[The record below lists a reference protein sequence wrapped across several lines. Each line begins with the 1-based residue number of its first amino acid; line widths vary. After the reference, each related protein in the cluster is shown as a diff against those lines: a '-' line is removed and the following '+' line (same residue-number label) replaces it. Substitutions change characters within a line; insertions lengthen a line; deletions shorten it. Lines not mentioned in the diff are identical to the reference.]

1 MERLYLNKYKE
12 FEVRGMEAILLS
24 RWQFAITTVYHFLF
38 VPLTLGL
45 SLFIALLETFY
56 VATGKDV
63 YRRMTKFWGKLFLV
77 NFAMGVVTGIVQ
89 EFHFGMNWAE
99 YSRFMGDIF
108 GAPLALEALTAFF
121 LESTFLGLWIFG
133 WDRLSK
139 KVHLAC
145 IWLVAIGSNL
155 SSFWILVANSFMQN
169 PVGYALQN
177 GRAEMTD
184 FVALLTNPYLAGQFL
199 HTVLSGLAT
208 AGVFV
213 ASISAYHLLKR
224 TYLDVFKTS
233 FKFSVVWSIVGLL
246 AVMGS
251 GHLQAQYL
259 GHYHPMKLASVEA
272 LWETENPAPFTIY
285 TTIDEVNQEN
295 RQQLA
300 IPGMLTFMVYNSFD
314 GEVQGLKAL
323 QAKAEQTY
331 GAGNYI
337 PDVAGMFWSFRIMIA
352 AGMILLGILFLSGFL
367 FFSGRLERYPIVLRA
382 LLCMLPLPYI
392 ANSTGWYITE
402 GGRQPWM
409 VVGLQ
414 KVDQAISQN
423 ITGTEVAISLI
434 GFTLIYS
441 VLFVAAAYLTMKFI
455 KKGPEK
461 ISENQKGGGSLWI

>member
-1 MERLYLNKYKE
+1 
-12 FEVRGMEAILLS
+12 MEAILLS

-38 VPLTLGL
+38 VPMTLGL
-45 SLFIALLETFY
+45 SIFIALLETGY
-56 VATGKDV
+56 VVTGKDV

-121 LESTFLGLWIFG
+121 LESVFLGLWIFG

-139 KVHLAC
+139 KVHLLC
-145 IWLVAIGSNL
+145 MWLVAIGSNL

-184 FVALLTNPYLAGQFL
+184 FMALLMNPYLAGQFL
-199 HTVLSGLAT
+199 HTVLSGIAT

-213 ASISAYHLLKR
+213 VAISAYYLLKKR
-224 TYLDVFKTS
+224 SLDVFNLS
-233 FKFSVVWSIVGLL
+233 FKFSVAFAIVGLL

-259 GHYHPMKLASVEA
+259 GHHHPMKLAAVEA

-285 TTIDEVNQEN
+285 TSIDEAKQEN
-295 RQQLA
+295 HQQIA
-300 IPGMLTFMVYNSFD
+300 VPGMLTFMVYDSFD
-314 GEVQGLKAL
+314 GEVQGLKQL

-337 PDVAGMFWSFRIMIA
+337 PDVTGMFWSFRVMIA
-352 AGMILLGILFLSGFL
+352 AGMILLGLLFLSGFL
-367 FFSGRLERYPIVLRA
+367 FFSGRVEKYPLVFKA
-382 LLCMLPLPYI
+382 LLFALPLPYI

-414 KVDQAISQN
+414 KVDQAVSQN
-423 ITGTEVAISLI
+423 ITAAEVWISLI
-434 GFTLIYS
+434 GFTLVYS
-441 VLFVAAAYLTMKFI
+441 ILFIAAAYLVVKFI
-455 KKGPEK
+455 KKGPEGAGVDHR
-461 ISENQKGGGSLWI
+461 KGGGSLWT

>member
-1 MERLYLNKYKE
+1 
-12 FEVRGMEAILLS
+12 MEAILLS

-38 VPLTLGL
+38 VPMTLGL
-45 SLFIALLETFY
+45 SIFIALLETGY
-56 VATGKDV
+56 VVTGKDV

-121 LESTFLGLWIFG
+121 LESVFLGLWIFG

-139 KVHLAC
+139 KVHLLC
-145 IWLVAIGSNL
+145 MWLVAIGSNL

-184 FVALLTNPYLAGQFL
+184 FMALLMNPYLAGQFL
-199 HTVLSGLAT
+199 HTVLSGIAT

-213 ASISAYHLLKR
+213 VAISAYYLLKKR
-224 TYLDVFKTS
+224 SLDVFNLS
-233 FKFSVVWSIVGLL
+233 FKFSVAFAIVGLL

-259 GHYHPMKLASVEA
+259 GHHHPMKLAAVEA

-285 TTIDEVNQEN
+285 TSIDEAKQEN
-295 RQQLA
+295 HQQIA
-300 IPGMLTFMVYNSFD
+300 VPGMLTFMVYDSFD
-314 GEVQGLKAL
+314 GEVQGLKQL

-337 PDVAGMFWSFRIMIA
+337 PDVTGMFWSFRVMIA
-352 AGMILLGILFLSGFL
+352 AGMILLGLLFLSGFL
-367 FFSGRLERYPIVLRA
+367 FFSGRTEKYPLVFKA
-382 LLCMLPLPYI
+382 LLFALPLPYI

-414 KVDQAISQN
+414 KVDQAVSQN
-423 ITGTEVAISLI
+423 ITATEVWISLI
-434 GFTLIYS
+434 GFTLVYS
-441 VLFVAAAYLTMKFI
+441 ILFIAAAYLVVKFI
-455 KKGPEK
+455 KKGPEGAGVDHR
-461 ISENQKGGGSLWI
+461 KGGGSLWT

>member
-1 MERLYLNKYKE
+1 
-12 FEVRGMEAILLS
+12 MEAILLS

-38 VPLTLGL
+38 VPMTLGL
-45 SLFIALLETFY
+45 SIFIALLETGY
-56 VATGKDV
+56 VVTGKDV

-121 LESTFLGLWIFG
+121 LESVFLGLWIFG

-139 KVHLAC
+139 KVHLLC
-145 IWLVAIGSNL
+145 MWLVAIGSNL

-184 FVALLTNPYLAGQFL
+184 FMALLMNPYLAGQFL
-199 HTVLSGLAT
+199 HTVLSGIAT

-213 ASISAYHLLKR
+213 VAISAYYLLKKR
-224 TYLDVFKTS
+224 SLDVFNLS
-233 FKFSVVWSIVGLL
+233 FKFSVAFAIVGLL

-259 GHYHPMKLASVEA
+259 GHHHPMKLAAVEA

-285 TTIDEVNQEN
+285 TSIDEAKQEN
-295 RQQLA
+295 HQQIA
-300 IPGMLTFMVYNSFD
+300 VPGMLTFMVYDSFD
-314 GEVQGLKAL
+314 GEVQGLKQL

-337 PDVAGMFWSFRIMIA
+337 PDVTGMFWSFRVMIA
-352 AGMILLGILFLSGFL
+352 AGMILLGLLFLSGFL
-367 FFSGRLERYPIVLRA
+367 FFSGRAEKYPLVFKA
-382 LLCMLPLPYI
+382 LLFALPLPYI

-414 KVDQAISQN
+414 KVDQAVSQN
-423 ITGTEVAISLI
+423 ITATEVWISLI
-434 GFTLIYS
+434 GFTLVYS
-441 VLFVAAAYLTMKFI
+441 ILFIAAAYLVVKFI
-455 KKGPEK
+455 KKGPEGAGVDHR
-461 ISENQKGGGSLWI
+461 KGGGSLWT

>member
-1 MERLYLNKYKE
+1 
-12 FEVRGMEAILLS
+12 MEAILLS

-38 VPLTLGL
+38 VPMTLGL
-45 SLFIALLETFY
+45 SIFIALLETGY
-56 VATGKDV
+56 VVTGKDV

-108 GAPLALEALTAFF
+108 GAPLALEALMAFF
-121 LESTFLGLWIFG
+121 LESVFLGLWIFG

-139 KVHLAC
+139 KVHLLC
-145 IWLVAIGSNL
+145 MWLVAIGSNL

-184 FVALLTNPYLAGQFL
+184 FMALLMNPYLAGQFL
-199 HTVLSGLAT
+199 HTVLSGIAT

-213 ASISAYHLLKR
+213 VAISAYYLLKKR
-224 TYLDVFKTS
+224 SLDVFNLS
-233 FKFSVVWSIVGLL
+233 FKFSVAFAIVGLL

-259 GHYHPMKLASVEA
+259 GHHHPMKLAAVEA

-285 TTIDEVNQEN
+285 TSIDEAKQEN
-295 RQQLA
+295 HQQIA
-300 IPGMLTFMVYNSFD
+300 VPGMLTFMVYDSFD
-314 GEVQGLKAL
+314 GEVQGLKQL

-337 PDVAGMFWSFRIMIA
+337 PDVTGMFWSFRVMIA
-352 AGMILLGILFLSGFL
+352 AGMILLGLLFLSGFL
-367 FFSGRLERYPIVLRA
+367 FFSGRTEKYPLVFKA
-382 LLCMLPLPYI
+382 LLFALPLPYI

-414 KVDQAISQN
+414 KVDQAVSQN
-423 ITGTEVAISLI
+423 ITATEVWISLI
-434 GFTLIYS
+434 GFTLVYS
-441 VLFVAAAYLTMKFI
+441 ILFIAAAYLVVKFI
-455 KKGPEK
+455 KKGPEGAGVDHR
-461 ISENQKGGGSLWI
+461 KGGGSLWT